1 LVFALDVL
9 EGHNSG
15 CLLMDHSTKTSLA
28 LDNDI
33 RNTHLAAK
41 GRQENN
47 KLDGINIMSNDNERS
62 LLGLNQG
69 NNMVQAIFDKERFLG
84 FLLIKLGHPL
94 SKCRV
99 KPYNGLALSSDSC
112 SCSKTLLL
120 LLLTLRT
127 VLVKELEE
135 LSGSVL
141 VQSMRELCN
150 GRGNLQTLIKD
161 NLLALKTDIFRP
173 LDEPSQVSP
182 RTDILTYSMFN
193 KCR

>member
-1 LVFALDVL
+1 
-9 EGHNSG
+9 
-15 CLLMDHSTKTSLA
+15 MDHSTKTSLA

-47 KLDGINIMSNDNERS
+47 KLNGINIMSNDNERS

-84 FLLIKLGHPL
+84 FLLIKLGRPL

-99 KPYNGLALSSDSC
+99 KPYNGLALNSDRR